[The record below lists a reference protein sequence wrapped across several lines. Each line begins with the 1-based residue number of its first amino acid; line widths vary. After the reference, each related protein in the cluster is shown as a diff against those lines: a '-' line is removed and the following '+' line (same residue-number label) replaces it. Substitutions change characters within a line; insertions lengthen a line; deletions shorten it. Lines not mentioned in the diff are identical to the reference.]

1 MPANVG
7 ILAGMARKKGRM
19 RLTLHHSQS
28 SPSGRPTMGGC
39 HPDQRLT
46 DHSSPSDLTNIL
58 PDETPV
64 VVDRELYLRAG
75 RRQTT

>member
-1 MPANVG
+1 
-7 ILAGMARKKGRM
+7 
-19 RLTLHHSQS
+19 
-28 SPSGRPTMGGC
+28 MGGC

>member
-1 MPANVG
+1 
-7 ILAGMARKKGRM
+7 
-19 RLTLHHSQS
+19 
-28 SPSGRPTMGGC
+28 MGGC

-46 DHSSPSDLTNIL
+46 DHPALSNLTNIL